1 MGTSVP
7 SVRKGRGR
15 RPELK
20 AVDPRGLALP
30 ILQRIGGTGETG
42 LLLGQQV
49 GRGKHPAS
57 NPSSSK
63 LVVRTLASSNRPSDP
78 RYLVGQKSEALGEF
92 SLGPGQ
98 KWVCGPSDVGL
109 PGINRPPSV
118 PSPGLLPKGP
128 RMSVFL
134 LHCFV

>member
-1 MGTSVP
+1 M
-7 SVRKGRGR
+7 RKGRER

-20 AVDPRGLALP
+20 AVDPKGLALP

-63 LVVRTLASSNRPSDP
+63 LAARGCWLPAAGPQTHAIWSGRSQRLWESS
-78 RYLVGQKSEALGEF
+78 A
-92 SLGPGQ
+92 
-98 KWVCGPSDVGL
+98 WGL
-109 PGINRPPSV
+109 DRSGCAAPQ
-118 PSPGLLPKGP
+118 
-128 RMSVFL
+128 M
-134 LHCFV
+134 